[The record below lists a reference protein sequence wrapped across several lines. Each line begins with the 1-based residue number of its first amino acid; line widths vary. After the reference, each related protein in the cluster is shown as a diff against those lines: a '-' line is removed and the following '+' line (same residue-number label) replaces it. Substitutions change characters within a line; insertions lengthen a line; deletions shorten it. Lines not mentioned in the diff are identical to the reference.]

1 MQRVKT
7 CNILICP
14 LLKKF
19 GWNAL
24 LVNFVFPSVLLDCL
38 HSIVLGTL
46 AHPYGKSYGSSSDLQ
61 FNLSSGV

>member
-1 MQRVKT
+1 MSSAK
-7 CNILICP
+7 IL
-14 LLKKF
+14 

-24 LVNFVFPSVLLDCL
+24 LVNFVFPSVLFDCL